1 MMSWV
6 LGLGLI
12 GSLFLPI
19 CQPIGMVLVKVCGIF
34 LELFEWMSRSAGRLP
49 GARMVF
55 GQPAWWQISAYYLFV
70 FGSVILVLKCNKKE
84 LFRFLRRSVWCVF
97 PMILFWFSIGHGT
110 GGKLF
115 VTVIDVGQGDGILLR
130 GPKNG
135 TYLIDGGSSDVKE
148 VGKYRIEPF
157 LKSQGIG
164 TLDYVLISHGDS
176 DHYSGV
182 EEMITRQD
190 VGVRIKNLVLP
201 ATYQQ
206 DEALTKLSALAKKAG
221 IRVLVIRPGMRLQ
234 EGDLQVTCIQPE
246 EEFPGEIGNA
256 SSMVLD
262 ICYQKFGMLCTGD
275 VEEKGEEI
283 LLEQVEKKV
292 YSVLKVAHHGSK
304 NSTKE
309 ELLKIIQ
316 PNISLIS
323 AGKGNRYGHP
333 HKETLERLNAI
344 DSAVYSTIENG
355 AITLKS
361 DGNTLSIVGFH

>member
-34 LELFEWMSRSAGRLP
+34 LELFEWMSRFAGRLP

-164 TLDYVLISHGDS
+164 TLDYV
-176 DHYSGV
+176 
-182 EEMITRQD
+182 
-190 VGVRIKNLVLP
+190 
-201 ATYQQ
+201 
-206 DEALTKLSALAKKAG
+206 
-221 IRVLVIRPGMRLQ
+221 
-234 EGDLQVTCIQPE
+234 
-246 EEFPGEIGNA
+246 
-256 SSMVLD
+256 
-262 ICYQKFGMLCTGD
+262 
-275 VEEKGEEI
+275 
-283 LLEQVEKKV
+283 
-292 YSVLKVAHHGSK
+292 
-304 NSTKE
+304 
-309 ELLKIIQ
+309 
-316 PNISLIS
+316 
-323 AGKGNRYGHP
+323 
-333 HKETLERLNAI
+333 
-344 DSAVYSTIENG
+344 
-355 AITLKS
+355 
-361 DGNTLSIVGFH
+361 

>member
-1 MMSWV
+1 M
-6 LGLGLI
+6 
-12 GSLFLPI
+12 
-19 CQPIGMVLVKVCGIF
+19 
-34 LELFEWMSRSAGRLP
+34 
-49 GARMVF
+49 
-55 GQPAWWQISAYYLFV
+55 
-70 FGSVILVLKCNKKE
+70 
-84 LFRFLRRSVWCVF
+84 F

-206 DEALTKLSALAKKAG
+206 DEALTKLSALAKKG
-221 IRVLVIRPGMRLQ
+221 WNKGVGNSSRHETPGRGSS
-234 EGDLQVTCIQPE
+234 GDL
-246 EEFPGEIGNA
+246 
-256 SSMVLD
+256 
-262 ICYQKFGMLCTGD
+262 
-275 VEEKGEEI
+275 
-283 LLEQVEKKV
+283 
-292 YSVLKVAHHGSK
+292 H
-304 NSTKE
+304 STRGGV
-309 ELLKIIQ
+309 
-316 PNISLIS
+316 PR
-323 AGKGNRYGHP
+323 GNRKCFLYG
-333 HKETLERLNAI
+333 T
-344 DSAVYSTIENG
+344 
-355 AITLKS
+355 
-361 DGNTLSIVGFH
+361 